1 MKALGMILNESS
13 LIYINVHLR
22 RPFLSKDNV
31 PSVLKLTSPFL
42 RSIFFQAYSMFS
54 INIALTKSGKENVDQ
69 VLEAVF
75 AYLKML
81 RGSAPS
87 ERIFNELKQIKALGE
102 N

>member
-1 MKALGMILNESS
+1 
-13 LIYINVHLR
+13 
-22 RPFLSKDNV
+22 
-31 PSVLKLTSPFL
+31 
-42 RSIFFQAYSMFS
+42 MFS

-87 ERIFNELKQIKALGE
+87 ERIFNELKQIKALGDQ
-102 N
+102 